1 MEPEYIV
8 TSHVSRTVSGPL
20 DPRDRNALIPLT
32 LGLRGYDILTAY
44 PLTRIGGICAAN
56 LGLRGKMTGAAAIT
70 SSVLT
75 LTENNRV
82 RVDTSLKALGIL
94 GSYALFYFSHN

>member
-1 MEPEYIV
+1 M
-8 TSHVSRTVSGPL
+8 TSHVSRTVCGPL
-20 DPRDRNALIPLT
+20 DPRDPSALIPLT
-32 LGLRGYDILTAY
+32 IRMRGYDVLTAH

-56 LGLRGKMTGAAAIT
+56 LGLRGKMTGAAAIA

-82 RVDTSLKALGIL
+82 RVDTSLKALGTL